1 MRGGRGLVGEWRVG
15 LWTLVMRAKR
25 RDLFLLVMF
34 LSDGAGVGLGVRL
47 ALVQGD
53 GAFRR
58 KGGGWVCFGPR
69 KR

>member
-1 MRGGRGLVGEWRVG
+1 VGEWRVG

-47 ALVQGD
+47 ALVRVMG
-53 GAFRR
+53 RL
-58 KGGGWVCFGPR
+58 GGRVGLGCVLALGSVNVYV
-69 KR
+69 